1 MMVRIRPARPDEWEH
16 LSGLALRSKGYWGY
30 DDAFLEA
37 CRDELTISPQ
47 RLAVETVLVAETD
60 SAVVGFASVVADS
73 DPAELLDLFV
83 EPGHIGTG
91 VGVSLWRY
99 AIDAA
104 DRKGAHRLRI
114 EADPNAE
121 AWYRK
126 QGAVRIKEAPSCSIP
141 GRFLPVLEFDIRSFA
156 RPS

>member
-1 MMVRIRPARPDEWEH
+1 MLRIRPARTDETEH

-37 CRDELTISPQ
+37 CRDELTISSQ
-47 RLAVETVLVAETD
+47 RLTAETVLVAETD
-60 SAVVGFASVVADS
+60 SGVVGFVSVLADS

-83 EPGHIGTG
+83 EPGSIGTG
-91 VGVSLWRY
+91 VGVALWRH

-104 DRKGAHRLRI
+104 ARKGAQRLRI

-121 AWYRK
+121 SWYRK
-126 QGAVRIKEAPSCSIP
+126 QGAVRTGEAPSGSIP
-141 GRFLPVLEFDIRSFA
+141 GRLLPVLEFDLRSLA
-156 RPS
+156 RPY